1 MGYLEKQNKKNIHI
15 EKMSYTVY
23 SDFMTGKK
31 FTVLDLLNLELSG
44 YDALDLKCI
53 AGRRGLPRAITVPE
67 INRPGLALSGFLESF
82 AGNRVQ
88 LFGRGE
94 AAFLQ
99 KLLKEKNI
107 ESIKNFFTQDMPCC
121 VFTYNLEPTEDF
133 RQIAEDNCCPVLQTP
148 LSSTEFS
155 NRIIRVFSNQFAP
168 HQILHGVLVE
178 VYGIGII
185 LNGHSGVGKS
195 ETALEL
201 VERGHRLVADDIV
214 EIRCVNGN
222 TILGRGANTMIS
234 HHMEIRGLGII
245 NISQLYGV
253 GAIRDQKEV
262 QLVVQLED
270 WDSAKA
276 YDRLGSE
283 QKYKELLGVKV
294 PVIEVP
300 VRPGRNLPIIIEAA
314 AMNERLKNMGYN
326 SAKDFN
332 ENVLKWIETGDA
344 KTVYN
349 SNDDSY

>member
-1 MGYLEKQNKKNIHI
+1 MA
-15 EKMSYTVY
+15 
-23 SDFMTGKK
+23 DKK
-31 FTVLDLLNLELSG
+31 FTVLDLLDLELSG
-44 YDALDLKCI
+44 HDALKLKCI

-67 INRPGLALSGFLESF
+67 INRPGLALSGFYEIFSS
-82 AGNRVQ
+82 NRVQ

-94 AAFLQ
+94 TAYLQ
-99 KLLKEKNI
+99 KLHKEKQS
-107 ESIKNFFTQDMPCC
+107 ESLRFFFQQEMPCC
-121 VFTYNLEPTEDF
+121 VFTYNLEPTEEF
-133 RQIAEDNCCPVLQTP
+133 LQIAEESCCPILQTE
-148 LSSTEFS
+148 LTSNEFS
-155 NRIIRVFSNQFAP
+155 SRIIRVFSNQFAP
-168 HQILHGVLVE
+168 HQTLHGVLVE
-178 VYGIGII
+178 VYGIGIF

-201 VERGHRLVADDIV
+201 VERGHRLVADDII

-262 QLVVQLED
+262 QLIVQLED
-270 WDSAKA
+270 WDSGKA
-276 YDRLGSE
+276 YDRLGTE

-294 PVIEVP
+294 PVIEIP

-326 SAKDFN
+326 SAKEFN
-332 ENVLKWIETGDA
+332 QNVLKWIETGDA
-344 KTVYN
+344 VSAYTG
-349 SNDDSY
+349 NDDSY